1 MCWST
6 NWSIWWSSLT
16 RRGSGTLSGSIRLQR
31 RRRAISRGI
40 LPGKAEQVRR
50 SRMSTEAESR
60 RSADM
65 ATGKRRLAVVL
76 ARHDAV
82 TGAPPGVDPAAFAT
96 ACLAD
101 TYEVV
106 SGLTEVEAGIAGPA
120 TIGDL
125 LWPGD
130 HSWPADITVPNLA
143 AAVAGD
149 FDELVVVPAD
159 TPDLP
164 ALVLAK
170 VFKALQRADIVLA
183 PERTGGGY
191 VAIGLALPMAG
202 WIPADTLELD
212 GGSTTALQ
220 AAAPRRNRWALAPE
234 WHRLRTPA

>member
-1 MCWST
+1 
-6 NWSIWWSSLT
+6 
-16 RRGSGTLSGSIRLQR
+16 
-31 RRRAISRGI
+31 
-40 LPGKAEQVRR
+40 
-50 SRMSTEAESR
+50 MSTEAESR

-82 TGAPPGVDPAAFAT
+82 TGAPPGIDPAAFAT

-106 SGLTEVEAGIAGPA
+106 SGLTEVEAGIAGPD

-130 HSWPADITVPNLA
+130 HSWPADITVPDLA
-143 AAVAGD
+143 AAVSGD
-149 FDELVVVPAD
+149 IDELVVVPAD

-170 VFKALQRADIVLA
+170 VFKALQRADVVIA
-183 PERTGGGY
+183 PEHAGDGY

-202 WIPADTLELD
+202 WIPASALD
-212 GGSTTALQ
+212 LDSASVSQLQ
-220 AAAPRRNRWALAPE
+220 AAAPRRSLLALAPA
-234 WHRLRTPA
+234 WHRVRTPTSVHQLDPGLEGWDQTRALLSGAPLTIGDS